1 MIRATLAA
9 LALVAAA
16 LLAAAPPAAAE
27 EPVRIVFHID
37 ENDAG
42 RMNMVLN
49 NAANAREYYESQ
61 GQEVEME
68 IVAYGPGVH
77 MLRED
82 TSPVAD
88 RISAM
93 SMETP
98 GLSFSACGNTLE
110 AMERKDGKAPP
121 LMSEAKVTPSGVVR
135 LVELQRQGWAYV
147 RP

>member
-9 LALVAAA
+9 LTLVAAA

-27 EPVRIVFHID
+27 EPVRIVFHVD
-37 ENDAG
+37 ENDPQ

-49 NAANAREYYESQ
+49 NAANAAKHYEAEGREVQ
-61 GQEVEME
+61 ME

-77 MLRED
+77 MMRED
-82 TSPVAD
+82 TSPVRD

-93 SMETP
+93 GMEMP
-98 GLSFSACGNTLE
+98 GLAFSACGNTLE
-110 AMERKDGKAPP
+110 AMERKGGKEVP

-135 LVELQRQGWAYV
+135 LVQLQNEGWAYV